1 MSGPAP
7 QARRRWPRWRHLAAA
22 LVVTIVAWLGGF
34 VWFAQSAV
42 VYRAPP
48 DTATDAIVVLTG
60 GRERVATGLELL
72 EAGAAPRL
80 FISGVHQEVTVAD
93 LLELN
98 PGISPSAAAAVT
110 LGRLATTTAG
120 NAVETAD
127 WVADEGIASIRLVTS
142 AYHMPRALSQFR
154 RYLDGLAIVP
164 HPVDSD
170 RVRMD
175 EWWSWPGTASL
186 LFSEYNK
193 YLAVQVVVL
202 AEAIF

>member
-1 MSGPAP
+1 MTPPAP
-7 QARRRWPRWRHLAAA
+7 QARRRRPRWRHLVAA
-22 LVVTIVAWLGGF
+22 LVVAVVAWLGGF

-42 VYRAPP
+42 VYPAPS
-48 DTATDAIVVLTG
+48 DTPTEAIVVLTG
-60 GRERVATGLELL
+60 GRERVATGLALL
-72 EAGAAPRL
+72 EAGLAPRL
-80 FISGVHQEVTVAD
+80 FISGVHEEVTVPD

-98 PGISPSAAAAVT
+98 PGISPATAAAVT

-120 NAVETAD
+120 NAAETAD
-127 WVADEGIASIRLVTS
+127 WVAAEGIASIRLVTS

-154 RYLDGLAIVP
+154 RRLGEVAIVP

-170 RVRMD
+170 QVRVD

-193 YLAVQVVVL
+193 YLAVQL
-202 AEAIF
+202 AVHVEEIF